1 MSVSWIS
8 KARIKPSLVL
18 SLFWSLSVW
27 KRPYFS
33 VGNMRPEWDD
43 SIPFQSPVG
52 LFQVSR
58 WIKSKREKRR
68 KKNRGESRDGDR
80 GEAVKME
87 TVRESRVKETKTCL
101 SSLCSC
107 FPRSCVF
114 ISMVRGHVS
123 GQGDLNSVARGHLQP
138 LGHLGISSTQ
148 QRTTGLFSWHANETG
163 TNVPSLLGLHVPKC
177 LTLFLSA
184 PPFLLLQ
191 NSLLHHPNSF
201 PPSLLCSLNELS
213 NSSSISQFNFTRPL
227 SRV

>member
-123 GQGDLNSVARGHLQP
+123 GQGELILTPWLEGTFNHGAFGYLFNSTENHRALLLACKWDRNKCPITSGAPCPKVLN
-138 LGHLGISSTQ
+138 
-148 QRTTGLFSWHANETG
+148 
-163 TNVPSLLGLHVPKC
+163 
-177 LTLFLSA
+177 TLPVSA
-184 PPFLLLQ
+184 PILAASKL
-191 NSLLHHPNSF
+191 
-201 PPSLLCSLNELS
+201 PPA
-213 NSSSISQFNFTRPL
+213 PP
-227 SRV
+227 